1 MLSKYFLKNMNM
13 FIILIFLFCTHGSAA
28 TTTADIKNN
37 NPSKTQIPTG
47 LKLPLN
53 FELLTQKKLLNSL
66 NKNDD
71 CYIKDEHHNNRFV
84 SVFKLSSGG
93 ELLALAC
100 QTGAYQDSYLTYYV
114 KTSTNMAYPITWSEP
129 TFIDNKWELKQTNL
143 ITGSIEVSEIGNE
156 LKSLR
161 LYSAFGS
168 CGYKVN
174 YTISF
179 PQLINLKPRL
189 LHADNDCGNGIL
201 VDEWPIISNSE

>member
-1 MLSKYFLKNMNM
+1 M

-201 VDEWPIISNSE
+201 VDEWPIISNSK

>member
-1 MLSKYFLKNMNM
+1 LSKYFLKNINM
-13 FIILIFLFCTHGSAA
+13 FIILIFLFCAHSNAVTIN
-28 TTTADIKNN
+28 TDIKNKRHLEVEV
-37 NPSKTQIPTG
+37 STG

-53 FELLTQKKLLNSL
+53 FELLTQKKLLNLL
-66 NKNDD
+66 NKHNN
-71 CYIKDEHHNNRFV
+71 CSIKDEHHNKRFV
-84 SVFKLSSGG
+84 SVFKLSSGDK
-93 ELLALAC
+93 LLALAC
-100 QTGAYQDSYLTYYV
+100 NTGAYQDSYLTYYV
-114 KTSTNMAYPITWSEP
+114 KTLTNMAYPITWSEP

-179 PQLINLKPRL
+179 PQLINLKPSL
-189 LHADNDCGNGIL
+189 IHADNDCGNGIL
-201 VDEWPIISNSE
+201 VDEWPIISNSK